1 MSHEF
6 LGFKKELKI
15 LRKIKM
21 LQLID
26 NGGFP
31 YLLSSKISKNYGEI
45 LMTYVGSDIF
55 MHNKIENKLENRRKS
70 KGL

>member
-1 MSHEF
+1 LCHQI

-45 LMTYVGSDIF
+45 LMTYVGCDIF
-55 MHNKIENKLENRRKS
+55 THFKIESKIENR
-70 KGL
+70 